1 MIGASVG
8 RGLWTSRSMTPDRVT
23 DAIAAADAVVT
34 CRAANRHES
43 SSSRVVFLVGVGL
56 AMRKKTIEQKV
67 VDEDK
72 ALIVR
77 LE

>member
-8 RGLWTSRSMTPDRVT
+8 RGLWTSRGMTPDRVT

-34 CRAANRHES
+34 CRAATRHES

-56 AMRKKTIEQKV
+56 AMMERDNRTKS
-67 VDEDK
+67 
-72 ALIVR
+72 R
-77 LE
+77 R